1 MRQAGNDGNSAR
13 SADGVTTVTDDG
25 DRYDAARVGVEENV
39 TTSSGCAG
47 TLADGDGRVMNAG
60 SSGVDRDADGVQ
72 PPRMIEIPSAGVG
85 VKIDGSINDDSDIG
99 ATICG

>member
-1 MRQAGNDGNSAR
+1 MPDPPTASQLSPTMATD
-13 SADGVTTVTDDG
+13 TTQP
-25 DRYDAARVGVEENV
+25 A
-39 TTSSGCAG
+39 GCAG
-47 TLADGDGRVMNAG
+47 TLADGDGRDMNAG

-72 PPRMIEIPSAGVG
+72 LPRMIEIPSAGVG